1 MSTKIGEIVESNNT
15 EFTAECYELHAIPSF
30 GSLVK
35 VTAPTIEIFGIVC
48 QSGTASI
55 EPGRQ
60 PVARGKDETSEEAVY
75 QSSPQLMKLL
85 RSEFQVLVV
94 GHSIDGKIYQY
105 LPSKPAHIHA
115 FVHVCGSEE
124 IKQFSQSFDF
134 LSILVNNRL
143 QIPAE
148 EVVAASLREMSK
160 AQTDPHAFLVAGGK
174 ALTVI
179 LSGEYHR
186 LKTILTRLKQ

>member
-1 MSTKIGEIVESNNT
+1 MSTKIGEIVESNCT
-15 EFTAECYELHAIPSF
+15 EFTAECYELHAIPPL

-55 EPGRQ
+55 EPGRH

-94 GHSIDGKIYQY
+94 GHSIDRKIYQY

-115 FVHVCGSEE
+115 FVQVCSPEE

-134 LSILVNNRL
+134 LSILVNNRS
-143 QIPAE
+143 QIPVE
-148 EVVAASLREMSK
+148 EVVASSLREMSK

-174 ALTVI
+174 ALTII

-186 LKTILTRLKQ
+186 LKTILARLKQ